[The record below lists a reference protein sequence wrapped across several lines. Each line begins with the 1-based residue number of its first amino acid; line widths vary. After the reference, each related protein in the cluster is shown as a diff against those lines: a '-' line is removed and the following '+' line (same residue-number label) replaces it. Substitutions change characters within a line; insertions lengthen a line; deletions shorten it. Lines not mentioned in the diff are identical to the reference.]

1 MNDKG
6 KKPVTIE
13 SIIAAVKNYQPD
25 ADLAMIERAYLVAK
39 EGHKEQT
46 RASGE
51 PYINHPL
58 NVAGILTELQLEE

>member
-6 KKPVTIE
+6 KPPVTIKF
-13 SIIAAVKNYQPD
+13 IMDTVKSYLPE
-25 ADLAMIERAYLVAK
+25 ADLGLIERAYLVAK
-39 EGHKEQT
+39 EGHAGQT

-58 NVAGILTELQLEE
+58 NVAAIL